1 MSHDLWVIT
10 NLFRGKIDKSVQ
22 WITRQ
27 SRRIIFALLCN
38 IQAKDSSILEL
49 RYSSPHCTVEP
60 WWRWLSYRL
69 DVIIAT
75 YVTVLS
81 FAFIPLSK
89 SQRFSELFGFSAGSV
104 GLVLS
109 TAQHMLGLFQW
120 GIRQL
125 SETENQLTSVERLL
139 EYAKLEPE
147 PSLGQGFLDRPGWP
161 V

>member
-1 MSHDLWVIT
+1 M
-10 NLFRGKIDKSVQ
+10 
-22 WITRQ
+22 
-27 SRRIIFALLCN
+27 
-38 IQAKDSSILEL
+38 
-49 RYSSPHCTVEP
+49 
-60 WWRWLSYRL
+60 

-75 YVTVLS
+75 YVTILS

-125 SETENQLTSVERLL
+125 LETENQLTSVERLL

-147 PSLGQGFLDRPGWP
+147 PSLGQGFLDDEHGCFSFAISWESIKQPMMISNQKSSSIERMQETNSIPFYMMTS
-161 V
+161 